1 MPRYAELANGQI
13 LEFPE
18 ETTDEV
24 IDQSVKNFLKEFQ
37 NQPDQNI
44 ERLDVPFQ
52 QNLPS
57 ILQQNEASINNAIT
71 FDSSY
76 C

>member
-13 LEFPE
+13 LEFPD
-18 ETTDEV
+18 ETTDE
-24 IDQSVKNFLKEFQ
+24 IMNQSVKNFLKEFE
-37 NQPDQNI
+37 NQPNQNI

-52 QNLPS
+52 QNLPN

-71 FDSSY
+71 FDSS
-76 C
+76 